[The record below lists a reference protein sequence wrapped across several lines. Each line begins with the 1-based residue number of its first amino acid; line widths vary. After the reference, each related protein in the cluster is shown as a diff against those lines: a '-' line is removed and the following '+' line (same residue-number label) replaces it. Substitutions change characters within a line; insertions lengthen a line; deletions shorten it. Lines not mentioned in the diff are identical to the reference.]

1 MTNRKKG
8 KKMAT
13 LNLKSA
19 EINLNSADKVK
30 LFTDLLFNKGK
41 ANEELKKRIQETPS
55 IPRRKK

>member
-13 LNLKSA
+13 INLKSA
-19 EINLNSADKVK
+19 EINLNSEEKVK
-30 LFTDLLFNKGK
+30 LFTDLLFNKGRT
-41 ANEELKKRIQETPS
+41 NEELKNRIKETPS

>member
-13 LNLKSA
+13 LNVKSPEITLKS
-19 EINLNSADKVK
+19 EEKVK
-30 LFTDLLFNKGK
+30 LFTDLLFNRGK
-41 ANEELKKRIQETPS
+41 TNEELIKKIKSTPS